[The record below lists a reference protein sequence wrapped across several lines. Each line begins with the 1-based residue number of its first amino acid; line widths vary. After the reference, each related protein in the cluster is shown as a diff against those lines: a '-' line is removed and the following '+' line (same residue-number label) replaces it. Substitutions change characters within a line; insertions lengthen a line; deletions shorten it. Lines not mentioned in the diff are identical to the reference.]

1 MQFYLNGYQTGD
13 PEIAPADSTNVW
25 SPELPEQVDVLIAG
39 SGPAGV
45 MIAAQLSTEPS
56 ITTRVIERRK
66 GPLEIGQADGIA
78 ARSVELF
85 DTFGIA
91 DKLVREAYWVNE
103 TVFWRPSETD
113 RHSIVRTGRI
123 QDTADDLSE
132 FPHVIVNQARLQQYF
147 LDYMKESTTKLEP
160 DYGYEIVGV
169 EVAESGEYPVTVSL
183 KHADTGAEKTIQ
195 AKYVVGCDGARSV
208 VRESI
213 GRKLVGDFA
222 NHAWGVMD
230 ILGNTDFPDIRL
242 KSVIQAADDGNIL
255 IIPREGSYLFRVYVD
270 LGEVD
275 PNDREKVRSQSLEDV
290 LAVANRVMSPYTIEA
305 KEVAW
310 FSIYEVG
317 QRVADGFDDVPAE
330 LIGQRYPRVFI
341 AGDACHTHSAKAGQ
355 GMNVSMPDTN
365 NLAWKLISVLKG
377 RATEELLYTYAAERR
392 PIAQRLIDFDK
403 EWSAMMAAG
412 PIDPEHPER
421 GGVDP
426 DVLQTYFE
434 QSGKFTA
441 GTATHYPPATY
452 LTQPDTHQA
461 LATGFTVGMRFHS
474 APVIRLADAKRVQL
488 GHAHR
493 ADGAFRIY
501 AFADAS
507 GDKFADL
514 MDFLGTSP
522 ESPVTKYLAAGADPD
537 SVVDVRGIY
546 PQYHRDVRIEDQ
558 PAVLRPKKGKY
569 GLVDSQKIYTVDHKT
584 GPDIYDFRGVN
595 REQGAL
601 VLVRPD
607 QYIATVLPL
616 DDHAALTAYFDAFYL
631 PAK

>member
-1 MQFYLNGYQTGD
+1 MQFYLNGYQVGN
-13 PEIAPADSTNVW
+13 PEVAKPDAHNVW
-25 SPELPEQVDVLIAG
+25 TPELPETVDVLIAG

-45 MIAAQLSTEPS
+45 ILAAQLSTEPS
-56 ITTRVIERRK
+56 ITTRVIELRK

-78 ARSVELF
+78 ARSVELL

-91 DKLVREAYWVNE
+91 DRLVREAYWVNE
-103 TVFWRPSETD
+103 TVFWRPSQTD
-113 RHSIVRTGRI
+113 RHKIERTGRI

-147 LDYMKESTTKLEP
+147 LDYMKDSATKLEP
-160 DYGYEIVGV
+160 DYGYEVLNV
-169 EVAESGEYPVTVSL
+169 EVTETGEFPVTVTL
-183 KHADTGAEKTIQ
+183 KQLDTGVERTIR

-213 GRKLVGDFA
+213 GHKLVGDFA

-242 KSVIQAADDGNIL
+242 KSVIQAADEGNIL
-255 IIPREGSYLFRVYVD
+255 IIPREGSYLFRLYVD
-270 LGEVD
+270 MGEVD
-275 PNDREKVRSQSLEDV
+275 PDDRDSIRNKTQEDV
-290 LAVANRVMSPYTIEA
+290 IAVANRVMAPYSIDV

-317 QRVADGFDDVPAE
+317 QRVADGFDDVPAD
-330 LIGQRYPRVFI
+330 LIGTRYPRVFI

-377 RATEELLYTYAAERR
+377 RATPELLYTYAAERR

-426 DVLQTYFE
+426 DVLQEYFE

-441 GTATHYPPATY
+441 GTATHYPPSTY
-452 LTQPDTHQA
+452 LTLPDTHQA

-493 ADGAFRIY
+493 ADGAFRLY
-501 AFADAS
+501 AFADAT
-507 GDKFADL
+507 GTEFAKL
-514 MDFLGTSP
+514 MDFLGNSP
-522 ESPVTKYLAAGADPD
+522 ESPATKYLPAGADPD
-537 SVVDVRGIY
+537 SIVDVRGIY
-546 PQYHRDVRIEDQ
+546 PQYHRDVRVEVQ
-558 PAVLRPKKGKY
+558 PAVLRPQKGIY
-569 GLVDSQKIYTVDHKT
+569 GLTDSQKVYTVDHKT
-584 GPDIYDFRGVN
+584 GPDIYDFRGID
-595 REQGAL
+595 RAAGAI

-607 QYIATVLPL
+607 QYIAAVLPL
-616 DDHAALTAYFDAFYL
+616 TAREELTAYFDRFYL
-631 PAK
+631 AR